1 MISFAFD
8 ACEGTLLA
16 IGWSGVRA
24 EFARDSA
31 MLVFPACF
39 RGFAAEEE
47 PHPQPKRTPEQ
58 EMTTAIT
65 TE

>member
-1 MISFAFD
+1 MNVTGRY
-8 ACEGTLLA
+8 C
-16 IGWSGVRA
+16 SGVRA
-24 EFARDSA
+24 EFARDGA
-31 MLVFPACF
+31 MLMFPACF